1 MRRGSLASSGGS
13 VGDENVIPRELNP
26 TLNADVDPTKVK
38 SGPDC
43 PQFCSKYANLASARL
58 RLATVEA
65 VSVAVMPQRC
75 SLGIAKP
82 ATDVA
87 KRSGMSA
94 PMVVR

>member
-26 TLNADVDPTKVK
+26 TLNADVDPTKVN

-65 VSVAVMPQRC
+65 VSVAVMPQWC